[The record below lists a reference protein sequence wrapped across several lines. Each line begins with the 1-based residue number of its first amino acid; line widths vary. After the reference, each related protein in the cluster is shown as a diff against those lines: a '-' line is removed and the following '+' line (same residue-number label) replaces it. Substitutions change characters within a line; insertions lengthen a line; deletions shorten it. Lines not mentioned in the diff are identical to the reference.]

1 MKKLIA
7 VLIILLLGLAFAQ
20 NTGSFRYSYEDSNNE
35 LFREY
40 AQILSQRQFFESIS
54 QNLNKAIAL
63 PYDIGLVAVQCDTIN
78 AFWSPD
84 NKAIVV
90 CYEMLDILVDAFRRD
105 INDQQELS
113 NAVFGALEFIF
124 YHELGHALIDIFEI
138 PSTGREEDA
147 VDQFST
153 LFLLDT
159 DVGISAALSGASFF
173 YTIGEA
179 SGGSVQDLAFWDEHS
194 LNQQRFYN
202 IVCLVFGSNPN
213 QYQNLVMQN
222 SKGFLPGNG
231 RGILPKERAVRCPSE
246 YKDISRSWNIL
257 INDYVAFKNS
267 PNTNQAGNAPVAQP
281 VATPVV
287 NPPVNNPVSNPSTGQ
302 NYESYSGTLSS
313 TDTVLDNGEY
323 IDVYELELNAG
334 QEVNIALESND
345 FDTYL
350 IVQSPEET
358 SFENDDAV
366 ETNAQYSSNITIPVI
381 VTGTYKVGVT
391 SYEAATQGS
400 YSLVISKQ
408 DAVYDGLAEE
418 QLQTGDAQ
426 FDSGEFYDVYDYDF
440 EAGEHITL
448 ALSSSQFDP
457 YLLVVSPSGQRQEN
471 DDYAG
476 QSHLSRLDFDV
487 AETGTWK
494 VYVSSYEQ
502 GESGAYQLVVGH
514 HQAGQPVAAPVAQP
528 AAPQASTAAAA
539 TVYNGSLQVGDST
552 LNTGEYADLYN
563 INLSVGQQV
572 VLNLSSNSFNT
583 YLGIQSPSGVVTE
596 LDELANQ
603 PFQSRISIVA
613 NEAGTWTVFVTSMQ
627 VGEQGNYS
635 LSIQK

>member
-222 SKGFLPGNG
+222 S
-231 RGILPKERAVRCPSE
+231 
-246 YKDISRSWNIL
+246 
-257 INDYVAFKNS
+257 
-267 PNTNQAGNAPVAQP
+267 
-281 VATPVV
+281 
-287 NPPVNNPVSNPSTGQ
+287 
-302 NYESYSGTLSS
+302 
-313 TDTVLDNGEY
+313 
-323 IDVYELELNAG
+323 
-334 QEVNIALESND
+334 
-345 FDTYL
+345 
-350 IVQSPEET
+350 
-358 SFENDDAV
+358 
-366 ETNAQYSSNITIPVI
+366 
-381 VTGTYKVGVT
+381 
-391 SYEAATQGS
+391 
-400 YSLVISKQ
+400 
-408 DAVYDGLAEE
+408 
-418 QLQTGDAQ
+418 
-426 FDSGEFYDVYDYDF
+426 
-440 EAGEHITL
+440 
-448 ALSSSQFDP
+448 
-457 YLLVVSPSGQRQEN
+457 
-471 DDYAG
+471 
-476 QSHLSRLDFDV
+476 
-487 AETGTWK
+487 
-494 VYVSSYEQ
+494 
-502 GESGAYQLVVGH
+502 
-514 HQAGQPVAAPVAQP
+514 
-528 AAPQASTAAAA
+528 
-539 TVYNGSLQVGDST
+539 
-552 LNTGEYADLYN
+552 
-563 INLSVGQQV
+563 
-572 VLNLSSNSFNT
+572 
-583 YLGIQSPSGVVTE
+583 
-596 LDELANQ
+596 
-603 PFQSRISIVA
+603 
-613 NEAGTWTVFVTSMQ
+613 
-627 VGEQGNYS
+627 
-635 LSIQK
+635 